1 MLNYLSVLTQE
12 INNSENSRLFI
23 EEAYSSLI
31 NNTYPNAVDSRTQNQ
46 LNGLL
51 DTLEEYRM
59 ISVKRERLQYIYE
72 QNQAQALKSAIPN
85 PIGLLSSTQSV
96 SLPQLVL
103 AVVYM
108 AVDSV
113 VSYKSALNTNYM
125 DFLQSGWE
133 LDDEAAETLHYSR
146 KEAFNYLL
154 DIVREYNLPG
164 ELALNESSV
173 QDYVENKNSDNIA
186 QKIQFF
192 ESKQKVYE
200 AYGDYWLALASA
212 YYQNGDYAK
221 CIECVDHYLSMNAHI
236 FREDHELAKTLPLA
250 IVSAEKV
257 LPQNESIKK
266 IEEWL
271 KILLENTNE
280 KNWALRYFA
289 AQMYFDLYK
298 KNEKKDYLK
307 NAYDIVLDNVN
318 YLVNEQREKNEE
330 YLSNIK
336 TIEVPKNETKSVQN
350 EIKKYNEMLKKER
363 ETALPPVYEP
373 FYINI
378 DLLFELSEKL
388 ELSQADRKRIN
399 GILHPNDE
407 PVFLID
413 LLDSKYWIDT
423 DEGEYSY
430 GTDLKYQSFYID
442 CDGDDLT
449 IPAFLVSDDAI
460 ITVSVEDDE
469 SIVFDD
475 WKITNV
481 ERANEYENFK
491 AHFHSSKAQNYKHN
505 LNEIIRIEIIP
516 KKNNV
521 DKKYVFNMEAIKL
534 HESPI
539 SLPYFSELNSVT
551 YRVIS

>member
-1 MLNYLSVLTQE
+1 
-12 INNSENSRLFI
+12 
-23 EEAYSSLI
+23 
-31 NNTYPNAVDSRTQNQ
+31 
-46 LNGLL
+46 
-51 DTLEEYRM
+51 
-59 ISVKRERLQYIYE
+59 
-72 QNQAQALKSAIPN
+72 
-85 PIGLLSSTQSV
+85 
-96 SLPQLVL
+96 
-103 AVVYM
+103 
-108 AVDSV
+108 
-113 VSYKSALNTNYM
+113 
-125 DFLQSGWE
+125 
-133 LDDEAAETLHYSR
+133 
-146 KEAFNYLL
+146 
-154 DIVREYNLPG
+154 
-164 ELALNESSV
+164 
-173 QDYVENKNSDNIA
+173 
-186 QKIQFF
+186 
-192 ESKQKVYE
+192 
-200 AYGDYWLALASA
+200 
-212 YYQNGDYAK
+212 
-221 CIECVDHYLSMNAHI
+221 
-236 FREDHELAKTLPLA
+236 
-250 IVSAEKV
+250 
-257 LPQNESIKK
+257 
-266 IEEWL
+266 
-271 KILLENTNE
+271 
-280 KNWALRYFA
+280 
-289 AQMYFDLYK
+289 MYFDLYK

-336 TIEVPKNETKSVQN
+336 TIEIPKNETKSVQN

-460 ITVSVEDDE
+460 IMVSVEDDE

-481 ERANEYENFK
+481 ERANKYENFK

-539 SLPYFSELNSVT
+539 SLPCFSELNSVI